1 MVMDLLERIRAAK
14 RAETENEK
22 RVLPMRRAIELASA
36 APPPHPFAAAL
47 RRPDRA
53 TAIAEVPA
61 PGSKRA
67 AGALL
72 DPAATARSFAAA
84 GAAALSVITDT
95 LFLQGSPAHLREVR
109 AAVDLPLL
117 RKDFIVGEYGL
128 YRSRALGAD
137 AILVIARLFE
147 PRLLQTLIGVSRSLH
162 MDALVEVRDEEDVL
176 RALDCGA
183 DLVVVNNRDAT
194 TRAATVETSLRLAP
208 LLTTV
213 VRVSAGG
220 IETAGDVVRLRAAG
234 FDAVLVGERLMREAD
249 PGEALRRILGGAG
262 S

>member
-1 MVMDLLERIRAAK
+1 MDLLERIRAAK

-36 APPPHPFAAAL
+36 AAPTHPFAGAL

-53 TAIAEVPA
+53 TIIAEVPA

-72 DPAATARSFAAA
+72 DPTATARSFAAA

-95 LFLQGSPAHLREVR
+95 LFLRGSPAHLGEVR
-109 AAVDLPLL
+109 AAVDLPIL
-117 RKDFIVGEYGL
+117 RKDFIVDEYGL

-137 AILVIARLFE
+137 AILVIARLSE
-147 PRLLQTLIGVSRSLH
+147 PRLLKTLIGVSRSLH
-162 MDALVEVRDEEDVL
+162 MDTLVEVHDEEGVG
-176 RALDCGA
+176 RAIDGGA
-183 DLVVVNNRDAT
+183 DLVLVNNRDPV
-194 TRAATVETSLRLAP
+194 TRAASVATSLRLAP
-208 LLTTV
+208 LLTGA
-213 VRVSAGG
+213 VRVSTGG
-220 IETAGDVVRLRAAG
+220 IETAEDVARLRAAG
-234 FDAVLVGERLMREAD
+234 FDAVLLGERLMREAD
-249 PGEALRRILGGAG
+249 PGEALQRMMSGGG

>member
-1 MVMDLLERIRAAK
+1 MDFLERIRAAK
-14 RAETENEK
+14 RAETENEM
-22 RVLPMRRAIELASA
+22 RVVPMRRAIELASS

-47 RRPDRA
+47 RRPDRL
-53 TAIAEVPA
+53 TVVAEVPA

-67 AGALL
+67 AGLLL
-72 DPAATARSFAAA
+72 DPTATARTFAAA

-95 LFLQGSPAHLREVR
+95 LFLRGSPAHLGAVR

-117 RKDFIVGEYGL
+117 RKDFIVDEYGL

-137 AILVIARLFE
+137 AVLLMARLPE

-162 MDALVEVRDEEDVL
+162 MDTLVEVHDEEDVR
-176 RALDCGA
+176 RALDGGA
-183 DLVVVNNRDAT
+183 DLVVVNNRDPV

-208 LLTTV
+208 LLTTT
-213 VRVSAGG
+213 VRVSTGG
-220 IETAGDVVRLRAAG
+220 IETAEDVARLRGAG
-234 FDAVLVGERLMREAD
+234 FDAVLLGERLMREAD
-249 PGEALRRILGGAG
+249 PGEALQRIMGGGG